1 MTDLATLADAR
12 TWAAMERRYRNADH
26 GYRLARLKELQ
37 EFTARLLRRE
47 FGRKKRRTA

>member
-12 TWAAMERRYRNADH
+12 AWAAMQLKARNAEH

-37 EFTARLLRRE
+37 EFTAKLLRRE
-47 FGRKKRRTA
+47 TGREE